1 LTPKR
6 EETVPLIGLT
16 GGIGAGKTEVARIL
30 AELGCCVVN
39 SDELAREA
47 LRDPRIKREIR
58 AWWGSEVFDE
68 SGEIDRGAVAHRV
81 FSDPGERKR
90 LEGLTHP
97 WIEAKRRAV
106 FSAAPADTPAF
117 VIDAPLLVEA
127 GLDAECDAV
136 IYVDAPRQ
144 VRLKRVMDS
153 RGWSEEELARREAA
167 QYPLDRKRK
176 AAHHCVSNDGDRD
189 ALRGRVR
196 RVLNEI
202 IRIGRS
208 GSSA

>member
-1 LTPKR
+1 MTSKHDTKR
-6 EETVPLIGLT
+6 PLIGLT

-30 AELGCCVVN
+30 ADLGCCVVN

-47 LRDPRIKREIR
+47 LRDPYVKSEIR
-58 AWWGSEVFDE
+58 SWWGGGVFNSASEV
-68 SGEIDRGAVAHRV
+68 DRSAVASVV
-81 FSDPGERKR
+81 FSDPEQRRR

-97 WIEAKRRAV
+97 WIEARRKAI

-127 GLDAECDAV
+127 GLDADCDAV
-136 IYVDAPRQ
+136 IYVDAPREL
-144 VRLKRVMDS
+144 RLKRVKDS

-167 QYPLDRKRK
+167 QFPLDRKRK